1 MKCEEVQFHF
11 SDYLEKTAE
20 GPRAKGIENHL
31 TGCPICREE
40 FSGLLQCRQLIASLP
55 MVEPPLGFTTRVM
68 ANVAEAAKTKSFW
81 KRLFVPLKI
90 KIPLEATAVMLLGI
104 LSFYV
109 YQKEDHINAPVPTL
123 SQNSS
128 SPNAKVAETP
138 NVAAQSAAIG
148 EKQTRSIQR
157 ASSKNKP
164 VNRAA
169 TTTGTVTLP
178 TAVVSNDPLQG
189 TVESRRSFPIPAQG
203 VAAGTGLA
211 GDMGMLRQ
219 RTFRLFPTERELP
232 NLGEPVADYELYV
245 RVGSHRG
252 RDVETSANPAQK
264 SGKNESAS
272 SSNESTKLPN
282 LQSSSVLNVLWYTV
296 RQEQYE
302 QFKSELAAQA
312 TIESEIPI
320 GIKER
325 EWSFRSDGP
334 LYIKVTVLG
343 PNE

>member
-55 MVEPPLGFTTRVM
+55 AVEPPLGFTTRIM
-68 ANVAEAAKTKSFW
+68 ANVAEAAQKTSFW

-90 KIPLEATAVMLLGI
+90 KVPLEATAVMLIGI

-109 YQKEDHINAPVPTL
+109 YQKEDHNAAVPTL
-123 SQNSS
+123 AQHSS
-128 SPNAKVAETP
+128 STNATVTETP
-138 NVAAQSAAIG
+138 NLAAPSAAIE

-157 ASSKNKP
+157 ASNIQKP
-164 VNRAA
+164 VNRATA
-169 TTTGTVTLP
+169 TTGTDTLR
-178 TAVVSNDPLQG
+178 TATVLDTPLQG
-189 TVESRRSFPIPAQG
+189 TAESRRSFPIPVQG
-203 VAAGTGLA
+203 IAAGTGLA
-211 GDMGMLRQ
+211 GDVGMPRQ

-245 RVGSHRG
+245 RVGSRRG
-252 RDVETSANPAQK
+252 RDVEITANPAQR
-264 SGKNESAS
+264 SGKSES
-272 SSNESTKLPN
+272 SSSGSESTKPLN

-320 GIKER
+320 GIKEK

-334 LYIKVTVLG
+334 LYVKVTLLG

>member
-11 SDYLEKTAE
+11 SDYLEKTVE

-40 FSGLLQCRQLIASLP
+40 FSGFLQCRQLIATLP
-55 MVEPPLGFTTRVM
+55 VVEPPLGFTTRVM
-68 ANVAEAAKTKSFW
+68 ANVAEAAKTTSFW
-81 KRLFVPLKI
+81 KRRFVPLKI
-90 KIPLEATAVMLLGI
+90 KVPLEATAVMLLGI

-109 YQKEDHINAPVPTL
+109 YQKEDHNNAAVPTL
-123 SQNSS
+123 SQHSS
-128 SPNAKVAETP
+128 STNAKVTETP
-138 NVAAQSAAIG
+138 NVAAQPATIA

-157 ASSKNKP
+157 ASTKDKP
-164 VNRAA
+164 ANRAA
-169 TTTGTVTLP
+169 TTTGTDTSP
-178 TAVVSNDPLQG
+178 TAAVSDNPLQG
-189 TVESRRSFPIPAQG
+189 TAESRRSFPIPAQG
-203 VAAGTGLA
+203 IAAGTGLA
-211 GDMGMLRQ
+211 GDMGMPRQ

-245 RVGSHRG
+245 RVGSRRG
-252 RDVETSANPAQK
+252 RDVETGANSAQR
-264 SGKNESAS
+264 SGKSESAS
-272 SSNESTKLPN
+272 SGSESTKPLN

-334 LYIKVTVLG
+334 LYIKVTLLG
-343 PNE
+343 P